1 MEKKTYTE
9 EDIVALNKQMK
20 DSLKKEA
27 KEKLQ
32 RIVMHIQNEN
42 EFIGGVNFIEGMNF
56 VLDDLEEVLLNWE
69 A

>member
-1 MEKKTYTE
+1 MQKKTYTE